1 MRETTDEKTPLEWE
15 VRELAG
21 CVRLLVPTMPIAQRR
36 EEFEV
41 SEETKEMPEIHVDL
55 SKGAQ

>member
-15 VRELAG
+15 VRELTG
-21 CVRLLVPTMPIAQRR
+21 LVRLQVPMMMIGQRR

-41 SEETKEMPEIHVDL
+41 SEETKEMPEIHVDD